1 MRDCTEDGLPELLP
15 LMDRVAEASVTLA
28 SPVRFALAQTDAE
41 RELAYRLRYEVVVA
55 RGWKRAEA
63 MPDGLERDAHD
74 THATHILGWH
84 GDTLAAT
91 ARIIWPRPGV
101 RLPTEEAFDVIAEP
115 PGFFADCGRSVVAAL
130 YTDIQHRLFGGLLG
144 RCWLEVRAR
153 GMCGVCGDLSPA
165 MIRIYR
171 RLGMNVGYLGPS
183 QVFWGEER
191 YPIYFDVPG
200 SADSLLARWG

>member
-1 MRDCTEDGLPELLP
+1 MQDCSEGNLPQLLP
-15 LMDRVAEASVTLA
+15 LMDRVAAASVSLA
-28 SPVRFALAQTDAE
+28 APVRFEVAATDAE
-41 RELAYRLRYEVVVA
+41 RELTYRLRYEAVVT
-55 RGWKRAEA
+55 RGWQRPVE

-74 THATHILGWH
+74 DHATHLLGWY
-84 GDTLAAT
+84 GNILAAT
-91 ARIIWPRPGV
+91 ARIVWPRPGV
-101 RLPTEEAFDVIAEP
+101 RLPTEEAFDVVAEP
-115 PGFFADCGRSVVAAL
+115 PGFFADCGRNVVAAP

-165 MIRIYR
+165 MIRIYK
-171 RLGMNVGYLGPS
+171 RLGMNIGYLGPS
-183 QVFWGEER
+183 RLFWGEER